1 MADEEELDI
10 DAIIAELNKLL
21 ATGKFRGNEL
31 YTNVRDLFVELKE
44 DRTANALTCAG
55 NVADYLKKKYA
66 LLGQEAVELS
76 DNLYSNMA
84 EFIKSFSTQERN
96 LRAKIDIIDKVLQYV
111 ANSLKESPGIP
122 IDDLEFLDR
131 LGWAILNKLGKTEAH
146 HQRSKLTNL
155 RSALDKKYHGEIK
168 AYLLSSDLVS
178 DDDTWTAIVLT
189 KDGKHGVCVPMLHHN
204 FGPSKILECFECSN
218 YHGYGELLLKH
229 IKKLAKVK
237 LDEAQGEWVPIEK
250 GIISRGEEGGIIPN
264 ASQPL
269 NVTTSPTVA
278 SSNSSS
284 GQANG
289 ADALSLFEFYSEL
302 LVECDEKGM
311 SNDQVMDF
319 VARRGFTATILAEA
333 LSSSWGILRIEQG
346 INGFVIPAFR
356 RPMGRV
362 PLSDYF
368 DFDNYNGID
377 GLKLENIY
385 GMAEVRFDTIKKEWV
400 TISKGMIRVIPA

>member
-1 MADEEELDI
+1 M
-10 DAIIAELNKLL
+10 
-21 ATGKFRGNEL
+21 
-31 YTNVRDLFVELKE
+31 
-44 DRTANALTCAG
+44 
-55 NVADYLKKKYA
+55 
-66 LLGQEAVELS
+66 
-76 DNLYSNMA
+76 
-84 EFIKSFSTQERN
+84 
-96 LRAKIDIIDKVLQYV
+96 
-111 ANSLKESPGIP
+111 
-122 IDDLEFLDR
+122 
-131 LGWAILNKLGKTEAH
+131 
-146 HQRSKLTNL
+146 
-155 RSALDKKYHGEIK
+155 
-168 AYLLSSDLVS
+168 
-178 DDDTWTAIVLT
+178 
-189 KDGKHGVCVPMLHHN
+189 
-204 FGPSKILECFECSN
+204 
-218 YHGYGELLLKH
+218 
-229 IKKLAKVK
+229 
-237 LDEAQGEWVPIEK
+237 
-250 GIISRGEEGGIIPN
+250 
-264 ASQPL
+264 
-269 NVTTSPTVA
+269 TTSPTVA